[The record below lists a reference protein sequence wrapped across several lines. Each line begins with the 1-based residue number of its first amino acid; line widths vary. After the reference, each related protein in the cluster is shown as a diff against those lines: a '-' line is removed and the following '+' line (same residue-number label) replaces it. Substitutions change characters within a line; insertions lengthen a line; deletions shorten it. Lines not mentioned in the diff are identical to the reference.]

1 MSPGWVSIIFLV
13 LLLALVPF
21 AVKWLQRRLAAG
33 VSPGSVVASRVVSAL
48 AVGPHQHVVTVEVGA
63 PEERVRLV
71 LGVTAQSITCLHQ
84 SNLPTPAA
92 LALSKQSVAGAVGGG
107 LT

>member
-13 LLLALVPF
+13 LLLALVPL
-21 AVKWLQRRLAAG
+21 AVKWLQRRLGAG
-33 VSPGSVVASRVVSAL
+33 VLPGSVLASRVVSAL
-48 AVGPHQHVVTVEVGA
+48 AVGPHQQVVTVEVGP

-84 SNLPTPAA
+84 SVVSPPAGTLPQAVVA
-92 LALSKQSVAGAVGGG
+92 SKLGSA
-107 LT
+107 